1 MSLQP
6 FHRLLHLC
14 VHQDVPLAVEKRTG
28 FGDVELFTADKLGD
42 VRAVGFGDL
51 GALVLGDL
59 GALRDVGCALGRLE
73 RAQNGQV

>member
-1 MSLQP
+1 M
-6 FHRLLHLC
+6 
-14 VHQDVPLAVEKRTG
+14 HQDVPLAVEKRTG

-59 GALRDVGCALGRLE
+59 GAL
-73 RAQNGQV
+73 